1 MEELVK
7 WFNENY
13 PEYKLAL
20 EDDFSY
26 VTCTPV
32 VRYKIVNPKISKNYA
47 FGGMIVCGKD
57 YTDRTTKAV
66 TEALKE
72 SISKAINSI
81 G

>member
-1 MEELVK
+1 MEELFK

-13 PEYKLAL
+13 PEYKLEL
-20 EDDFSY
+20 EEDFNY

-32 VRYKIVNPKISKNYA
+32 IRYKIINPKNLA
-47 FGGMIVCGKD
+47 FGGMIVYGKD
-57 YTDRTTKAV
+57 YTDRTTEAK

-72 SISKAINSI
+72 SISKVINSI

>member
-1 MEELVK
+1 MEELFK

-32 VRYKIVNPKISKNYA
+32 VRYKIVNPKNEA
-47 FGGMIVCGKD
+47 FGGMIVCDKD
-57 YTDRTTKAV
+57 YTDKTT

-72 SISKAINSI
+72 SISKVINSI